1 LVPAGSGS
9 YLDNFVAIEKY
20 MLPNRVIDHYN
31 IELSFCNFWESLTY
45 SSIPNP
51 DPEPDADLLFR
62 ITNPDL
68 DPGGRLISDPGSKS
82 Y

>member
-1 LVPAGSGS
+1 M
-9 YLDNFVAIEKY
+9 AIEKY

-31 IELSFCNFWESLTY
+31 IELSIWNFCESLTH
-45 SSIPNP
+45 SSITNP
-51 DPEPDADLLFR
+51 DLEPDADLLFR

-68 DPGGRLISDPGSKS
+68 DPGGQLISHPGSQG